1 MTISP
6 ILTSDWLKVSLV
18 TLEKVCKWGRIFT
31 YSHRSLTNL
40 ENKSPGKFIN
50 LMKKWWIL
58 VGHFW
63 NAFQSDN
70 ENYSV
75 REPLHT
81 KVDNDKTIRKRRVNR
96 DQTYN
101 RFNVYCLLTK
111 RPTLDC
117 FHKIT
122 QDRITCLITYNGQGY
137 FSGRNLTPL
146 EKGIPTTELV
156 WFTLPRDKNVMES
169 SQVAN
174 KYIFLYSRSVV
185 S

>member
-1 MTISP
+1 MSI
-6 ILTSDWLKVSLV
+6 I
-18 TLEKVCKWGRIFT
+18 
-31 YSHRSLTNL
+31 
-40 ENKSPGKFIN
+40 
-50 LMKKWWIL
+50 
-58 VGHFW
+58 
-63 NAFQSDN
+63 
-70 ENYSV
+70 
-75 REPLHT
+75 

-111 RPTLDC
+111 WPTLGC
-117 FHKIT
+117 FIRL

-137 FSGRNLTPL
+137 LSGRNLTPL

-156 WFTLPRDKNVMES
+156 WFTLSRDKKVIKS